1 MATAK
6 FTAKR
11 GQVDRKDVVIAAGSA
26 EAQSDTISLN
36 VDYTAMTKG
45 DVILL
50 LEKISQAIHAGTW
63 PPL

>member
-6 FTAKR
+6 FTVQR
-11 GQVDRKDVVIAAGSA
+11 GKNELKDVIVAAGSA

-36 VDYTAMTKG
+36 IDYTNATRG
-45 DVILL
+45 ELL
-50 LEKISQAIHAGTW
+50 LMLEKIEQKILTGPW

>member
-6 FTAKR
+6 FTAQR
-11 GQVDRKDVVIAAGSA
+11 GKNELKDVIVAAGSA

-36 VDYTAMTKG
+36 IDYTNATRG
-45 DVILL
+45 ELL
-50 LEKISQAIHAGTW
+50 LMLEKIEQKILAGTW